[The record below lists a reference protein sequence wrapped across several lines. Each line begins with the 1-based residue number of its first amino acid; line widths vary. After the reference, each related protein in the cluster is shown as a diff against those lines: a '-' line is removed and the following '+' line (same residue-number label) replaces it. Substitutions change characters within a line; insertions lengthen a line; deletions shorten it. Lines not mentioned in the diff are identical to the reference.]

1 MKLKRFVAPDT
12 SKAMRM
18 IKEAFGPDAVI
29 LSSHTVAD
37 GVEVVAAVDYDE
49 TVINSKLE
57 QSETI
62 SSPERFSVS
71 HEDSSPQ
78 SAIDEMRMEI
88 KMLREMMQH
97 QLAGFAWQNKCQESP
112 LQMTLV
118 KRLTECGIDLELADQ
133 FVSDIDSEKTVDQ
146 AWQEVL
152 KRLAQ
157 AIRISQHK
165 ILEQGG
171 IYAFVGPTGVGK
183 TTSIAKLAARFAL
196 QHGANQLGLITMDS
210 YRIGAHE
217 QLLTFGKILNVN
229 VSRADDAKSLNMIL
243 EKMQNKKLILIDTAG
258 VSQHDERVCKQMQ
271 FINKIAFPIKPVL
284 VLSATSQAQV
294 LRDVIEKYHPLGIDQ
309 CVVTKCDEAVDLGTI
324 MSVLIDQRLATSYL
338 ADGQRVPEDIRQA
351 TTLNIVTTMIEQARR
366 KTNQKDDLEERYAK
380 VLTRR
385 MAHVPQ

>member
-62 SSPERFSVS
+62 SSPERFSVA

-118 KRLTECGIDLELADQ
+118 KRLTECGIDLELAEQ
-133 FVSDIDSEKTVDQ
+133 FVRDIDSEKTVDQ

-183 TTSIAKLAARFAL
+183 TTSVAKLAARFAL